1 MFEENTSKKL
11 NKTFHHRI
19 MFIWDSLQAQEQVKQ
34 RKHTFQQNMF
44 IKFAQMA
51 YTHSTQNSI
60 FDYKYQNRIFYSISY
75 Q

>member
-1 MFEENTSKKL
+1 
-11 NKTFHHRI
+11 

-44 IKFAQMA
+44 IKFAQMV
-51 YTHSTQNSI
+51 YTPSTQNSI
-60 FDYKYQNRIFYSISY
+60 FDYKYQNRIFYSISF

>member
-1 MFEENTSKKL
+1 ML
-11 NKTFHHRI
+11 NKTCHHRI

-44 IKFAQMA
+44 IKFAQMV
-51 YTHSTQNSI
+51 YTPSTQNSI
-60 FDYKYQNRIFYSISY
+60 YDYKYQNKIFSSISF